1 MIIRKGVIDAHIVIS
16 LSSDGTKGECDSN
29 VVLTRDILLYIY
41 NNMIYNRIKTL
52 RIDRGLSRRELA
64 DAVAVN
70 FQTIGYLERGD
81 YNPSL
86 ELAFKLAG
94 FFEVPLEAAFSP
106 TPFNSLAEDLRSAR
120 AAE

>member
-1 MIIRKGVIDAHIVIS
+1 M
-16 LSSDGTKGECDSN
+16 
-29 VVLTRDILLYIY
+29 LYIH
-41 NNMIYNRIKTL
+41 NIMIYNRIKTL

-86 ELAFKLAG
+86 ELAFKLAE
-94 FFEVPLEAAFSP
+94 FFDVPLEAAFSP
-106 TPFNSLAEDLRSAR
+106 KPFNSLAEELRSAR
-120 AAE
+120 AVE